1 MSKKIT
7 AALIAALFTLV
18 SATLVFAAEGPKGN
32 DKKGKYTY
40 RKVYKSCSEAGQVE
54 SASPKISPSD
64 KTMAQWKAIFE
75 GKDFTEFGC
84 KDHWTALSNE
94 DVLDIYSYFY
104 GHASDSPSPAT
115 CK

>member
-7 AALIAALFTLV
+7 TVFIAALFTLV
-18 SATLVFAAEGPKGN
+18 SATLIFAAEGPKGN

-40 RKVYKSCSEAGQVE
+40 RKVYKSCLEAGHAE
-54 SASPKISPSD
+54 SATPKISPSD

-75 GKDFTEFGC
+75 GKNFSEFGC
-84 KDHWTALSNE
+84 KDQWAALSSE
-94 DVLDIYSYFY
+94 DLLDIYSYFY